1 MVVLSMF
8 WVSLL
13 TAEWGPVASLQCSA
27 LACSGVGQTIDQLLS
42 SWACLPKPRDPG
54 GLLHAGL
61 DEGVDQPLE
70 KWPSLP
76 ACSSP
81 LPDGSGSKV

>member
-1 MVVLSMF
+1 MC

-13 TAEWGPVASLQCSA
+13 TAEWGLVASLQCSA
-27 LACSGVGQTIDQLLS
+27 LACCCAGEMLDQLLS
-42 SWACLPKPRDPG
+42 DWASLPPYPETLG

-61 DEGVDQPLE
+61 DEGVDQPLQ

-76 ACSSP
+76 AC
-81 LPDGSGSKV
+81 